1 MLQKKKGNRG
11 KITEEAEVVEG
22 VPAGE
27 GENKDGEDKDSKNI
41 DASGSNDSEA
51 EKQIK

>member
-11 KITEEAEVVEG
+11 KITEESEVVEG
-22 VPAGE
+22 VPAVE
-27 GENKDGEDKDSKNI
+27 GENKDAEDKDCKNL
-41 DASGSNDSEA
+41 DASGSGDSEA

>member
-11 KITEEAEVVEG
+11 KITEEAEVVESI
-22 VPAGE
+22 PAGE
-27 GENKDGEDKDSKNI
+27 GENKDAEDRDSKNL
-41 DASGSNDSEA
+41 DASGSGDSEA